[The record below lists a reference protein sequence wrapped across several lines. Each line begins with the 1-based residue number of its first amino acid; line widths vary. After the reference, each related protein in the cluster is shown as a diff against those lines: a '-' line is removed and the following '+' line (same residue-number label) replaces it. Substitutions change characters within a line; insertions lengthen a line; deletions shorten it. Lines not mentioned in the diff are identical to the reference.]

1 MWCWIRDSNPYVLR
15 QRNLNPSRL
24 PISPIQQ
31 MVGVAGLEPATS
43 CPQSRRATAALY
55 PEIWWAMLGSN
66 QRPVRYERTALTI
79 CANGPCHVNLCM
91 ITDRFCGDQKCS
103 SFVHQILACFWPN
116 TSSRNNG
123 SHFSKTGA
131 DCCNT
136 DSRRDGTPVL

>member
-24 PISPIQQ
+24 PISPIQHV
-31 MVGVAGLEPATS
+31 VGVAGLEPATS
-43 CPQSRRATAALY
+43 CPQSRSATAALY

-79 CANGPCHVNLCM
+79 CANGPCHVNLRM
-91 ITDRFCGDQKCS
+91 MTDRFCGDQKCS

-123 SHFSKTGA
+123 SCFLKTDAG
-131 DCCNT
+131 CRNT
-136 DSRRDGTPVL
+136 DSRTCDIPAL